1 MTDRELWVKTCKTVG
16 AMVGATVVFLGSMS
30 LVLLVGVGRP
40 AAPTTEAEVSPSIPA
55 SPGGAKGGDP
65 ALPSSPKGVRRAN
78 GSITSARSGESI

>member
-30 LVLLVGVGRP
+30 LVLLVGVSRP
-40 AAPTTEAEVSPSIPA
+40 AAPTTEAEVSPSSPT

-65 ALPSSPKGVRRAN
+65 ALPNSPKGARRGN
-78 GSITSARSGESI
+78 GITSARSGESI